1 MNKHDFS
8 VINYTDQEIPVFQ
21 EKQGQNYVSYGFD
34 DLYGDYLRDLFL
46 ASSTNGAIIN
56 GVADMIYGGGL
67 DATDRDDSD
76 SKREQWLRL
85 QDLLRKSSDGLLQR
99 VAFDLKLYGMA
110 YVNVI
115 WNASRTRIGCI
126 KHLPVHTMRSGIA
139 DEEGNVNEYYYKS
152 DWKEKRLKEKTI
164 KAFSLEDR
172 TVASTCLQIKRYTPS
187 LHYYSVPDYAGGTNY
202 CELDQRISDFHLSNI
217 RRGFFP
223 SMLLSFKNGVP
234 TQEERRVIE
243 QKVIQKF
250 TGDDNA
256 GRILITFNDGD
267 ETAPSFTPIQQNG
280 ADGMYEYLSKL
291 VSEKILTAHRVVS
304 PLMFGIRS
312 EGGGFG
318 NNADELRDSYSLF
331 NNTVIAPF
339 QDIILKTFGMLFGI
353 NDIELDLFFITAKP
367 ADFLDLDVIETL
379 DEGEQQKEGVTT
391 KDEVIVDEQVDEVQV
406 DDVEE
411 VGDIMPDI
419 TIDKEASY
427 NGAQISSAL
436 DIIVKVGEGLLT
448 PEQAI
453 VFLVQMLQFDPAV
466 AKALFTE
473 GKDATVEI
481 EKFRSKKTKKK
492 RNVFD
497 ESITDYPQSV
507 KNNAKKVL
515 DFVDKNG
522 WGTCGTAVGKQR
534 ANQLA
539 NGEPISIE
547 TVQRMANYLT
557 RHAKDLE
564 SSKSYNDG
572 CGKLMYDAWGGK
584 AGLRWA
590 KSRLKQLDL
599 SKEEMSDCVRLS
611 AAESLIEQAEDE
623 STLLKEFSLVDASKV
638 NYDHE
643 EHLNKMWNFAKPR
656 VIPGSSQER
665 GSRGVS
671 EQDNELIRVRYA
683 YMPKKTGI
691 NGNPSRDFCKLMI
704 AAGNKVWTKEQI
716 ELASDRATNPGWGPA
731 GSDFYNIWFYKGG
744 GSCQHFW
751 ERRTY
756 LKKDNK
762 RISVNEARRLI
773 QKEQASLL
781 KKNDIRVAKR
791 PRDMENRGFI
801 DPQIAAKIKTPRN

>member
-8 VINYTDQEIPVFQ
+8 VINYTDQEIPCFE
-21 EKQGQNYVSYGFD
+21 EKQGQKFVTYGHD

-67 DATDRDDSD
+67 DATDRNDSD

-85 QDLLRKSSDGLLQR
+85 QDLLRKSSDDLLQR
-99 VAFDLKLYGMA
+99 VAFDVKLYGMC

-115 WNASRTRIGCI
+115 WNTARTRIACL
-126 KHLPVHTMRSGIA
+126 KHLPVHTMRSGVA
-139 DEEGNVNEYYYKS
+139 DSEGVVSEFYYKS
-152 DWKEKRLKEKTI
+152 DWKDRREKEKAI

-172 TVASTCLQIKRYTPS
+172 TTASTCFQIKRYTPS

-243 QKVIQKF
+243 QKVIDKF

-267 ETAPSFTPIQQNG
+267 ETAPEFTPIQQNG

-291 VSEKILTAHRVVS
+291 VSEKILTAHRVTS

-312 EGGGFG
+312 EGSGFG

-339 QDIILKTFGMLFGI
+339 QDILLKSFGMLFGI
-353 NDIELDLFFITAKP
+353 NDIELDIFFITAKP
-367 ADFLDLDVIETL
+367 ADFLDLEVIDTL
-379 DEGEQQKEGVTT
+379 DEGEQEKEGVS
-391 KDEVIVDEQVDEVQV
+391 KDEDVDVVEAPS
-406 DDVEE
+406 DDVVVET
-411 VGDIMPDI
+411 DDPMADI
-419 TIDKEASY
+419 TVDKDASY

-448 PEQAI
+448 AEQAI

-466 AKALFTE
+466 AKALFTK

-481 EKFRSKKTKKK
+481 EKFRSKKNKKK

-497 ESITDYPQSV
+497 ESITDYPQGV
-507 KNNAKKVL
+507 KSNAQKVL
-515 DFVDKNG
+515 NFVEKNG
-522 WGTCGTAVGKQR
+522 WGSCGTDVGKQR

-539 NGEPISIE
+539 KGEPISIE

-564 SSKSYNDG
+564 SSTTYNDG

-599 SKEEMSDCVRLS
+599 SKEEMSDCVRLA
-611 AAESLIEQAEDE
+611 AAESLIEQAQDEATILTDYKLIDSRKVDYDREDQ
-623 STLLKEFSLVDASKV
+623 FDA
-638 NYDHE
+638 
-643 EHLNKMWNFAKPR
+643 MWNFAKPK

-671 EQDNELIRVRYA
+671 EQDTDLIRVRYA

-691 NGNPSRDFCKLMI
+691 NGNPSRDFCRLMVS
-704 AAGNKVWTKEQI
+704 AGNKVWSKEQI
-716 ELASDRATNPGWGPA
+716 LLASDSAINPGWGA
-731 GSDFYNIWFYKGG
+731 GGSDFYNLWFYKGG

-756 LKKDNK
+756 LKTDNN
-762 RISVNEARRLI
+762 RISVNKAKKIIQQNNGTPLETNDAKVAR
-773 QKEQASLL
+773 
-781 KKNDIRVAKR
+781 R
-791 PRDMENRGFI
+791 PRDMQNRGFI
-801 DPQIAAKIKTPRN
+801 NPEIAQRIKTPRN